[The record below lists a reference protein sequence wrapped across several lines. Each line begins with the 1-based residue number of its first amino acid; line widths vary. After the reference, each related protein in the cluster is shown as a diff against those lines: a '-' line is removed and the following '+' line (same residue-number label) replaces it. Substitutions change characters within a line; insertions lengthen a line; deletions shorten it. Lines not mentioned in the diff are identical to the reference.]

1 MKKVSAFSVFS
12 GKSNAEKKGKMS
24 TPSGPKGEDTGSL
37 KRASSTPTIS
47 KGNRILN
54 AIRGSVRGSGQKVRP
69 SVLKARDQSPH
80 VAGGDSQ
87 VSLTVMKTVEG
98 FKVKDKEQG
107 VQNSKPPVDRT
118 KKPPAHPSQPPAK
131 TTLTKDAAVAEPTAG
146 KRSAP
151 FPPETSE
158 TGLKGNM
165 AKRQLHLAPA
175 LPAKPKIGKK
185 KRTSTESSSASE
197 EGTVPAKKK
206 QKTGG
211 KGANG
216 EAGPAKPVPVAKIQP
231 VGQESEKTE
240 APYMFDSG
248 VEAARMFECL
258 IHPVTPDRFFREL
271 WEKKPLLV
279 KRHMPNYNQGW
290 FSTAE
295 FDRILRQENIQFGV
309 NVDITSYRDDKRETH
324 NPAGRAY
331 APLVWDFY
339 QKGCSVRLLNPQ
351 TYSRNMWKI
360 LSVLQEYFNCSVGAN
375 VYLTPA
381 GTQGFAPHYDDIEAF
396 VIQLEGKKHWKL
408 YSPRTDEENLPRFS
422 SNNFTQSEVGT
433 PILNVVLEA
442 GDMLYFPRGTIHQA
456 NANEKEHSLHVTFS
470 CYQRNTW
477 GDLLERLVPR
487 ALQLAIE
494 ENVELRQG
502 LPRDFLNYMGIV
514 HSDKESTERKQFVE
528 KVEGL
533 VRSLVD
539 YLPLDAACDQMGKQ
553 AIHDS
558 LPPVLTEQEKACS
571 IHGAGEFW
579 EPAEMQVRGVVELE
593 PDTEVRIIRRGV
605 LRMLTEE
612 DEVRIYHTL
621 ENARVYHGNTPQY
634 FDISSEATPAVEFL
648 IDSYPEYVPVDS
660 LPLDTLQEK
669 LDVAS
674 LLYDKG
680 LLVTSVPLQTM
691 YDEGTDDSEDDAE
704 NRDGG
709 E

>member
-1 MKKVSAFSVFS
+1 M
-12 GKSNAEKKGKMS
+12 
-24 TPSGPKGEDTGSL
+24 
-37 KRASSTPTIS
+37 
-47 KGNRILN
+47 
-54 AIRGSVRGSGQKVRP
+54 
-69 SVLKARDQSPH
+69 
-80 VAGGDSQ
+80 
-87 VSLTVMKTVEG
+87 
-98 FKVKDKEQG
+98 
-107 VQNSKPPVDRT
+107 
-118 KKPPAHPSQPPAK
+118 
-131 TTLTKDAAVAEPTAG
+131 
-146 KRSAP
+146 
-151 FPPETSE
+151 
-158 TGLKGNM
+158 
-165 AKRQLHLAPA
+165 
-175 LPAKPKIGKK
+175 
-185 KRTSTESSSASE
+185 
-197 EGTVPAKKK
+197 
-206 QKTGG
+206 
-211 KGANG
+211 
-216 EAGPAKPVPVAKIQP
+216 
-231 VGQESEKTE
+231 
-240 APYMFDSG
+240 
-248 VEAARMFECL
+248 
-258 IHPVTPDRFFREL
+258 
-271 WEKKPLLV
+271 
-279 KRHMPNYNQGW
+279 
-290 FSTAE
+290 
-295 FDRILRQENIQFGV
+295 
-309 NVDITSYRDDKRETH
+309 
-324 NPAGRAY
+324 
-331 APLVWDFY
+331 
-339 QKGCSVRLLNPQ
+339 KGCSVRLLNPQ

-634 FDISSEATPAVEFL
+634 FEISSEATPAVEFL

-669 LDVAS
+669 ISVMMRFGARACSLSAAVVTAVVVLAGCSVAVAEVVSETKPLNKHDKIKYKDCGHLFKTGYNVSGVHELWMNKTTSFLIVCEFKDGNAFNVIQRRMDATTSFAMPLATYIAGFGNAQSNYWAGLNHISYLTSAQGNNVLTVHLTDWSGRIVS
-674 LLYDKG
+674 LTYPSF
-680 LLVTSVPLQTM
+680 LVRP
-691 YDEGTDDSEDDAE
+691 EE
-704 NRDGG
+704 NRYQMIVSGYSLG
-709 E
+709 